1 MHSVISRARI
11 AFAIVAVLVGFSML
25 GTSSVSAHEHRTVA
39 TDYTFVVGFINEP
52 AISGDTNGIE
62 LTVTKG
68 DAPVEG
74 LEGTLKARV
83 IFGDQ
88 TKDIALTPAWQ
99 QPGVYEA
106 VFIPTA
112 PGDYTFHFTG
122 TVESATIDET
132 FTSSPEGFDSV
143 ADRAELEF
151 PVEANGSVDDRNVA
165 MPVLIGLVVLVG
177 GALFLVRR
185 RAVAHPER

>member
-1 MHSVISRARI
+1 MHAVISRARI
-11 AFAIVAVLVGFSML
+11 AFAIVAVMFGVSML
-25 GTSSVSAHEHRTVA
+25 GAVSVSAHEQRTVA

-88 TKDIALTPAWQ
+88 TKDVALEPAWQ

-112 PGDYTFHFTG
+112 PGDYTFQFTG
-122 TVESATIDET
+122 MIESATIDET

-143 ADRAELEF
+143 TDRAELEF

-165 MPVLIGLVVLVG
+165 VPFIVGAVVLVG
-177 GALFLVRR
+177 GGLFLLRR